1 MKRPALPSITTVF
14 VGSLVGG
21 AVLLLVGAV
30 FVDFALDPM
39 NVHRRWT
46 L

>member
-1 MKRPALPSITTVF
+1 MKRPTLPSITTPV

-21 AVLLLVGAV
+21 AVVLLVGAI
-30 FVDFALDPM
+30 FVDFALDPL
-39 NVHRRWT
+39 NTRRRWT

>member
-1 MKRPALPSITTVF
+1 MKRLALPSITTVV

-21 AVLLLVGAV
+21 ALVLLVGAV

-39 NVHRRWT
+39 NTRRRWT